1 MLNLRGYGPALL
13 DGTILT
19 IEAAL
24 VSLAVAVMLGII
36 AALGRL
42 SGIRALDAPAF
53 AYTTIIRGIPDL
65 VLMLLI
71 FFGGQMLVN
80 QLAPMV
86 GYEDYVDINP
96 FIAGVLTLGFIYG
109 AYMAET
115 FRGAILAVPAGQ
127 IEAAHA
133 FGMRGSKVFRRIVM
147 PQMIRHALPGFGNNW
162 LVMLKATA
170 LLSIIGLDDV
180 MRKAALAAGATR
192 QPFTFYFAVALIYL
206 LLTTVS
212 ILVLQWAERR
222 YGAGFT
228 RTSAA

>member
-24 VSLAVAVMLGII
+24 VSLAVAVILGIL

-42 SGIRALDAPAF
+42 SGIRALDVPAF

-86 GYEDYVDINP
+86 GYEDYIDINP

-127 IEAAHA
+127 IEAARA
-133 FGMRGSKVFRRIVM
+133 FGMRGSRVFRRIVL

-170 LLSIIGLDDV
+170 LLSIIGLDDMV
-180 MRKAALAAGATR
+180 RKAALAAGATR
-192 QPFTFYFAVALIYL
+192 EPFTFYFAVALIYL

-212 ILVLQWAERR
+212 IIVLQWAERR
-222 YGAGFT
+222 YSAGFAG
-228 RTSAA
+228 SPA